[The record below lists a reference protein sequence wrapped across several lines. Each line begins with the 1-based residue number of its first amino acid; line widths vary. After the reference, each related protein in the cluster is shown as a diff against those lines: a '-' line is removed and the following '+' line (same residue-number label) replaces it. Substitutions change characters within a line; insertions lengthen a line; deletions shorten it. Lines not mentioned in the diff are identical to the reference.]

1 MYTKY
6 FTFQGGYWN
15 RDELKTILFP
25 ACDTKWSRDTSF
37 QIMNEDDMLPKLS
50 VPDL

>member
-1 MYTKY
+1 MYTEY
-6 FTFQGGYWN
+6 FTFLGGYWN

-25 ACDTKWSRDTSF
+25 ACDTSF
-37 QIMNEDDMLPKLS
+37 QIMNEDDMPRKLL